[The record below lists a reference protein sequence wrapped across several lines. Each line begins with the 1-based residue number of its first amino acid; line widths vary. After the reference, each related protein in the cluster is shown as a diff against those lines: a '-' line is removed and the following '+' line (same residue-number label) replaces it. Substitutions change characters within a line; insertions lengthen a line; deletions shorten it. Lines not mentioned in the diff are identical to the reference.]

1 LLVEDCHPKPSIVKW
16 FTNTADGH
24 YHFSGIVKNTLHET
38 KYTLLFVDI
47 SFGLAGKAARLVF
60 KIVAIITRGLL
71 LLGTYLQHLGIIK
84 INYLITEH
92 DLHSAPSTTFH
103 TLVAMVNEPA
113 KAISNQTG
121 NNVVLAGGVGFTAG
135 FMLAIRK

>member
-24 YHFSGIVKNTLHET
+24 YHFSGIVKNTL
-38 KYTLLFVDI
+38 LFVAI

-121 NNVVLAGGVGFTAG
+121 NNVVLARGVGFTAG

>member
-1 LLVEDCHPKPSIVKW
+1 MKW
-16 FTNTADGH
+16 STNTADGH
-24 YHFSGIVKNTLHET
+24 YHFSGIVKNILHET
-38 KYTLLFVDI
+38 KHTLVFVAI
-47 SFGLAGKAARLVF
+47 SFGLAGKAASLVF

-71 LLGTYLQHLGIIK
+71 LLGIYLQHLGIIK

-92 DLHSAPSTTFH
+92 VLHSAPSTTFH

-121 NNVVLAGGVGFTAG
+121 NHVVLAGGVGFTAG
-135 FMLAIRK
+135 FILAIRK